1 MAKTKIDDFIVRQQ
15 NRLIFDTNVWLLLFN
30 PIGNFERKHQDK
42 YSKLLSS
49 VLSRNASIYIPAVI
63 LSEFANVVLRHE
75 FSLWKDRN
83 QNQRLS
89 YKRDFMPTQDYR
101 NQHNLVINLLDR
113 IMKLD
118 VVEKISDGF
127 NTVSLDDIN
136 SYFDSVDYNDAIIAD
151 IAERNSLKVVT
162 NDSDFF
168 KLSHRLD
175 VISAL
180 N

>member
-1 MAKTKIDDFIVRQQ
+1 
-15 NRLIFDTNVWLLLFN
+15 
-30 PIGNFERKHQDK
+30 
-42 YSKLLSS
+42 
-49 VLSRNASIYIPAVI
+49 
-63 LSEFANVVLRHE
+63 
-75 FSLWKDRN
+75 
-83 QNQRLS
+83 
-89 YKRDFMPTQDYR
+89 MPTQDYR